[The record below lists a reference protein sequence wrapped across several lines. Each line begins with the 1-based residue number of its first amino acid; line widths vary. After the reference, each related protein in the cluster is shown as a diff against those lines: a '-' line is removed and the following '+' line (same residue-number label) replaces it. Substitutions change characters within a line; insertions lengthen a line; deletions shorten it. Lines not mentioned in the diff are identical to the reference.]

1 MKKYSY
7 IAPAI
12 KVRQIQAEP
21 LLNVASLT
29 EAKNS
34 GDGATEIEVV
44 TGTATED
51 ARAKGGLFGNSLGWD
66 DDE

>member
-1 MKKYSY
+1 MKKCNYT
-7 IAPAI
+7 APAI
-12 KVRQIQAEP
+12 KVRQIQTEP

-34 GDGATEIEVV
+34 DGATEIEVV
-44 TGTATED
+44 TGSATDEG
-51 ARAKGGLFGNSLGWD
+51 RAKGGLFGNSLNWD